1 MKKFLLSVIAIVAMS
16 VNALAQE
23 IHVPDDL
30 NGWYAGYYV
39 VTAVDVETLKNGVD
53 SFCTFDG
60 LGGDTWTE
68 SQQASLE
75 RTCHWGDEDDPI
87 SYFGLV
93 KNQKLLC
100 LKGKPKGRFFWFAFG
115 ICMVRIRYAD
125 QKNRPFGLTNRLHH
139 ASPAHIA
146 PRPRPITSPFAR
158 FFII

>member
-68 SQQASLE
+68 SQQALWSAHATGVMKTTQF
-75 RTCHWGDEDDPI
+75 RI
-87 SYFGLV
+87 LV
-93 KNQKLLC
+93 
-100 LKGKPKGRFFWFAFG
+100 W
-115 ICMVRIRYAD
+115 
-125 QKNRPFGLTNRLHH
+125 
-139 ASPAHIA
+139 
-146 PRPRPITSPFAR
+146 
-158 FFII
+158 